1 MDEFMMQEE
10 FSRLVT
16 VSALPDEGRTVVLQ
30 ATEAERVGLAK
41 RLDLVALDR
50 LEASVTAAKRRAGAA
65 VRIQFTADVVQSCVV
80 TLEPLRAKIEDCV
93 DLLYRSENTEKSPAA
108 GERREVVVGLDDDDS
123 YEPLTGDT
131 IDLGAAVAEHL
142 ALAID
147 PYRRKPGATLE
158 PAGAEAEA
166 ADRPFAALAD
176 LYH

>member
-1 MDEFMMQEE
+1 MNEPTMREE

-16 VSALPDEGRTVVLQ
+16 VSALPDEGRTVALQ
-30 ATEAERVGLAK
+30 ASEAERVGLAK
-41 RLDLVALDR
+41 RLGLVALDR
-50 LEASVTAAKRRAGAA
+50 LEASVTAAKRGAGAA
-65 VRIQFTADVVQSCVV
+65 VRIQFSADVVQSCVV

-93 DLLYRSENTEKSPAA
+93 DLLYRPENTEKSPAA

-123 YEPLTGDT
+123 YEPLTGGT

-142 ALAID
+142 ALTID
-147 PYRRKPGATLE
+147 PYRRKPDATLE

-176 LYH
+176 LRH